1 MRILLF
7 NIALLF
13 FSCFA
18 VQVLSQSANNTN
30 DELKS
35 FKDRAFKIDAEVD
48 SILSRAQIKPDA
60 IKKKTINT
68 TDPEIKRIERKIN
81 VQENFS
87 TIEFNQA
94 INMMAQKYGGRA
106 IGSENTKEKSV
117 AIHIKLDRYII
128 ETVILKMITKT
139 KSIEE
144 KGGRLSDGKKIRK

>member
-18 VQVLSQSANNTN
+18 VQVLSQSTNNTN

-48 SILSRAQIKPDA
+48 SILSRSQIKPDA
-60 IKKKTINT
+60 IKKKIINT

-81 VQENFS
+81 MQEDFPVLELNKS
-87 TIEFNQA
+87 LNS
-94 INMMAQKYGGRA
+94 MAQKYGGRA
-106 IGSENTKEKSV
+106 IGSENPKEKSV
-117 AIHIKLDRYII
+117 TIHIKLDKYII
-128 ETVILKMITKT
+128 ETIILRSTKDLKPLIVEKQT
-139 KSIEE
+139 K
-144 KGGRLSDGKKIRK
+144 KKK

>member
-1 MRILLF
+1 MKILVF

-18 VQVLSQSANNTN
+18 FQALSQSANNTN
-30 DELKS
+30 DGPKL

-48 SILSRAQIKPDA
+48 SILSRAQIRPDA
-60 IKKKTINT
+60 IKKKVINT

-81 VQENFS
+81 IQENFS
-87 TIEFNQA
+87 TIEINQA

-117 AIHIKLDRYII
+117 AIHIRLDRYII
-128 ETVILKMITKT
+128 ETIILRATKDLKPLIVEKHT
-139 KSIEE
+139 K
-144 KGGRLSDGKKIRK
+144 KKK